1 MDKVRISYVPRE
13 DATPEGELVAL
24 VAIYRYVLER
34 HDGRK
39 KCSKTQSEGE
49 GAQNSSSQ
57 GREPGVT
64 IGGHDE

>member
-1 MDKVRISYVPRE
+1 MDKVRISYFPRE
-13 DATPEGELVAL
+13 DATPEGELAAL

-39 KCSKTQSEGE
+39 KCSKTQSGGE

-57 GREPGVT
+57 EPESGVPVE
-64 IGGHDE
+64 GHDE